1 MTSDTPTPEDT
12 APDVT
17 RRCDSALGGVSD
29 DFGLRSTPP
38 AEDRLLGQE
47 LGGVTILRKI
57 ADGGMGRVY
66 EGLQHKPHR
75 PVAVKVIRSGIITPA
90 LMKRFEYESQVLASL
105 THPGIAQIYS
115 VGLENVAGTMVPY
128 FVMELIP
135 DARSLIDFAS
145 DHSLP
150 THARVAL
157 FRKVSEAVAYGHQKG
172 VIHRDLKPGNI
183 LVGADGT
190 PKVIDFG
197 VARSTDADRA
207 VTTMHTAVGQLVGTL
222 QYMSPEQFA
231 ADPAELDIRTDVYA
245 MGVVLYELLAGR
257 PPYDV
262 AHKSVFE
269 AARVVRDVDPT
280 PLSSVNK
287 TLRRDLATIV
297 HKCLEKD
304 RGRRYSSAADLSADV
319 GRYLVGEPITAAPM
333 GLIDG
338 VARLARRH
346 RIAAAAAATA
356 FLALV
361 ISTLAIATFAIR
373 AEREKSQAVAS
384 RREAMQSAAEARSN
398 ERLAITARDRAS
410 KQEALARKEK
420 NRSQRLFDFLMES
433 MRSADPYSGK
443 RDITVVEML
452 RTAGMRAPEHFR
464 DDPDLQGDMLQ
475 TVGQVLQFSGDYA
488 AARPIL
494 EEAVTLWR
502 KEIEAGRI
510 EDRDRLAGSLQA
522 LGSLY
527 RGIRE
532 YKLASPVLNEALEIA
547 EQIYGVDDVRTAGF
561 VGESAALCHEQGDP
575 RKAEQLHR
583 RQLAIYLDAY
593 GENHELSAG
602 ALTAFGCTLA
612 SQGRFKEA
620 ERLFRRA
627 LEVYES
633 LFEGMHPRIA
643 TTTLHLGATLRLQR
657 RLEEARPLLE
667 RALDMCERTLGREHD
682 VTGEVLVHIGMMSA
696 SEGRHEEASKAFER
710 VVALR
715 EKLFGPDSSSLHTP
729 LLLLASEYVALDRAE
744 DAARVR
750 TRAQKLTDVSPPTP

>member
-1 MTSDTPTPEDT
+1 MASDTPSPDDT
-12 APDVT
+12 A
-17 RRCDSALGGVSD
+17 R
-29 DFGLRSTPP
+29 DFTTTFSSGLAGASEGFGMRADAP
-38 AEDRLLGQE
+38 AKDQLLGE
-47 LGGVTILRKI
+47 DLGGVTILRII

-66 EGLQHKPHR
+66 EGLQHKPR
-75 PVAVKVIRSGIITPA
+75 RTVAVKVIRSGIITPA

-105 THPGIAQIYS
+105 THPGIAQIHS
-115 VGLENVAGTMVPY
+115 VGLQTVAGTVVPY

-135 DARSLIDFAS
+135 DAKSLVDFAS

-172 VIHRDLKPGNI
+172 IIHRDLKPGNI

-207 VTTMHTAVGQLVGTL
+207 LTTMHTDVGQLIGTL

-231 ADPAELDIRTDVYA
+231 VEPDELDVRADVYA

-262 AHKSVFE
+262 AHKGVFE
-269 AARVVRDVDPT
+269 VARVVRDVDPA

-304 RGRRYSSAADLSADV
+304 RTRRYSSAAELAADM
-319 GRYLVGEPITAAPM
+319 GRYLVGDPITAAPM
-333 GLIDG
+333 GLMDG

-361 ISTLAIATFAIR
+361 ISTLAVTTFAVR
-373 AEREKSQAVAS
+373 AERERTLAVAS
-384 RREAMQSAAEARSN
+384 RREAMLNAAEARSN
-398 ERLAITARDRAS
+398 EQRAVAERDRAS
-410 KQEALARKEK
+410 EQEALARKEK
-420 NRSQRLFDFLMES
+420 NRTQRLFDFLMES
-433 MRSADPYSGK
+433 MRGADPYSGR
-443 RDITVVEML
+443 RDMTVLEML
-452 RTAGMRAPEHFR
+452 RTAGTRAPQHFR
-464 DDPDLQGDMLQ
+464 DDPRLQGDMLQ

-488 AARPIL
+488 TARPIL
-494 EEAVTLWR
+494 EEAVNLWR
-502 KEIEAGRI
+502 KEIAAGGV
-510 EDRDRLAGSLQA
+510 EDRDRLAGALHA

-527 RGIRE
+527 RGLRE
-532 YKLASPVLNEALEIA
+532 YDRAAPLLEQSLAIA
-547 EQIYGVDDVRTAGF
+547 EEMFGEEDVRTAGILGD
-561 VGESAALCHEQGDP
+561 VAALRHERGDA
-575 RKAEQLHR
+575 KTAESLHR
-583 RQLAIYLDAY
+583 RQLAIYRDAY
-593 GENHELSAG
+593 GENHELPAG
-602 ALTAFGCTLA
+602 ALTAVGCTIA
-612 SQGRFKEA
+612 SQGRLKEA
-620 ERLFRRA
+620 ERFFRRA

-643 TTTLHLGATLRLQR
+643 TTTLHLGATLRLQH

-667 RALDMCERTLGREHD
+667 RALDMCERTLGAEHD
-682 VTGEVLVHIGMMSA
+682 VTSEVLMHIGMMSA
-696 SEGRHEEASKAFER
+696 GEGRHDEASHAFER

-715 EKLFGPDSSSLHTP
+715 EKLFGPDSRHLHTP
-729 LLLLASEYVALDRAE
+729 LLLLASEYMALDRPE
-744 DAARVR
+744 DAARMR
-750 TRAQKLTDVSPPTP
+750 TRAQALDDVSPRVP

>member
-12 APDVT
+12 TPDST
-17 RRCDSALGGVSD
+17 RALASALSDVSD
-29 DFGLRSTPP
+29 DFGMRPAPP
-38 AEDRLLGQE
+38 AEDRLLGEE
-47 LGGVTILRKI
+47 LGDVTILRII

-66 EGLQHKPHR
+66 EGLQHKPR
-75 PVAVKVIRSGIITPA
+75 RTVAVKVIRAGIITPA

-105 THPGIAQIYS
+105 THPGIAQIHS
-115 VGLENVAGTMVPY
+115 VGLQNVAGTVVPY
-128 FVMELIP
+128 FVMEMIP
-135 DARSLIDFAS
+135 EARSVVDYAS

-172 VIHRDLKPGNI
+172 IIHRDLKPGNI

-207 VTTMHTAVGQLVGTL
+207 LTTMHTHVGQLIGTL

-231 ADPAELDIRTDVYA
+231 AEPDELDVRADVYA

-262 AHKSVFE
+262 THKGVFE
-269 AARVVRDVDPT
+269 VAHVVRDVDPA

-304 RGRRYSSAADLSADV
+304 RGRRYSSAAELAADL
-319 GRYLVGEPITAAPM
+319 GRYLVGDPITAAPM
-333 GLIDG
+333 DLIDG

-346 RIAAAAAATA
+346 RIAATAAATV

-361 ISTLAIATFAIR
+361 GATLAVTTFAIR
-373 AEREKSQAVAS
+373 AEREKTLAVAS
-384 RREAMQSAAEARSN
+384 RREAMLSAAQARSN
-398 ERLAITARDRAS
+398 EQLAITERDRAS
-410 KQEALARKEK
+410 EQEAIARKEQ
-420 NRSQRLFDFLMES
+420 NRTQRLFDFLMDS
-433 MRSADPYSGK
+433 IRSADPYSGR
-443 RDITVVEML
+443 RDMTVLEML
-452 RTAGMRAPEHFR
+452 RTAGKQTPEHFR
-464 DDPDLQGDMLQ
+464 DDPHLQGDMLQ

-488 AARPIL
+488 ASRPIL

-502 KEIEAGRI
+502 REIAAGRI
-510 EDRDRLAGSLQA
+510 EDRDRLAGALQA

-527 RGIRE
+527 RGLRE
-532 YKLASPVLNEALEIA
+532 HDLAAPLLEQSLGIA
-547 EQIYGVDDVRTAGF
+547 EEIYGGEDVRTAGILGD
-561 VGESAALCHEQGDP
+561 VAALHHERGDA
-575 RKAEQLHR
+575 KAAEPLHR

-602 ALTAFGCTLA
+602 ALAAVGCTLA
-612 SQGRFKEA
+612 SQGRFSEA
-620 ERLFRRA
+620 EGVFRRV
-627 LEVYES
+627 LKVYES
-633 LFEGMHPRIA
+633 LFKGVHPRIA
-643 TTTLHLGATLRLQR
+643 EISMHLGAALRLQG
-657 RLEEARPLLE
+657 RLDEARPHLE
-667 RALDMCERTLGREHD
+667 RALDMCERTLGREHNI
-682 VTGEVLVHIGMMSA
+682 TGEVLMNLGMMNA

-710 VVALR
+710 VVAVR
-715 EKLFGPDSSSLHTP
+715 ESLFGIDSRRLHVP
-729 LLLLASEYVALDRAE
+729 LLMLATEYLALDRPE

-750 TRAQKLTDVSPPTP
+750 TRSQGLRDVSPANP

>member
-12 APDVT
+12 APGFT
-17 RRCDSALGGVSD
+17 RVLDPALSNVSD
-29 DFGLRSTPP
+29 DFGMQSAPP
-38 AEDRLLGQE
+38 AEDRLLGAE
-47 LGGVTILRKI
+47 LGDVTILRII

-66 EGLQHKPHR
+66 EGLQHKPR
-75 PVAVKVIRSGIITPA
+75 RTVAVKVIRSGIITPA

-105 THPGIAQIYS
+105 THPGIAQIHS
-115 VGLENVAGTMVPY
+115 VGLQNVAGGVVPY
-128 FVMELIP
+128 FVMEMIP
-135 DARSLIDFAS
+135 NAKSLVDYAR

-172 VIHRDLKPGNI
+172 IIHRDLKPGNI

-207 VTTMHTAVGQLVGTL
+207 LTTMHTNIGQLIGTL

-231 ADPAELDIRTDVYA
+231 AQPDELDVRADVYA

-262 AHKSVFE
+262 THKSVFE
-269 AARVVRDVDPT
+269 VAHVVRDVDPAS
-280 PLSSVNK
+280 LSSVNK
-287 TLRRDLATIV
+287 SLRRDLATIV

-304 RGRRYSSAADLSADV
+304 RTRRYSSAAEVAADL

-346 RIAAAAAATA
+346 RIAATAAATV

-361 ISTLAIATFAIR
+361 GATLAVTTFAIR
-373 AEREKSQAVAS
+373 AEREKTLAVAS
-384 RREAMQSAAEARSN
+384 RREAMLSAAEAQSN
-398 ERLAITARDRAS
+398 EQLAIAERDRAS
-410 KQEALARKEK
+410 EQKALAQKEK
-420 NRSQRLFDFLMES
+420 NRTQRLFDFLMES
-433 MRSADPYSGK
+433 MRGADAYSGR
-443 RDITVVEML
+443 RDMTVLEML
-452 RTAGMRAPEHFR
+452 RTAGTRTPEHFR
-464 DDPDLQGDMLQ
+464 DDPRLQGDMLQ

-502 KEIEAGRI
+502 REIAAGRV
-510 EDRDRLAGSLQA
+510 EDQDRLAGALHA

-527 RGIRE
+527 RGLSE
-532 YKLASPVLNEALEIA
+532 YDLAEPLLEQSLGIA
-547 EQIYGVDDVRTAGF
+547 EEMFGEEDVRTAGILGD
-561 VGESAALCHEQGDP
+561 VAALHHERGDA
-575 RKAEQLHR
+575 KAAEPLHR

-593 GENHELSAG
+593 GENHELPAG
-602 ALTAFGCTLA
+602 ALAAVGCTLA
-612 SQGRFKEA
+612 SQGRFSEA
-620 ERLFRRA
+620 ESVFRRV
-627 LEVYES
+627 LKVYES
-633 LFEGMHPRIA
+633 LFKGVHPRIGEISM
-643 TTTLHLGATLRLQR
+643 HLGAALRLQD

-667 RALDMCERTLGREHD
+667 RALDVCERTLGKEHN
-682 VTGEVLVHIGMMSA
+682 VTGEVLMHLGIMNA
-696 SEGRHEEASKAFER
+696 REGRHEEASTAFER
-710 VVALR
+710 VVAVR
-715 EKLFGPDSSSLHTP
+715 EKLLGSHSLSLQTP
-729 LLLLASEYVALDRAE
+729 LLLLAAEYGALDRPE
-744 DAARVR
+744 DAARMR
-750 TRAQKLTDVSPPTP
+750 TRAQALAHVSPGIP

>member
-1 MTSDTPTPEDT
+1 VTSDTPTPEDT
-12 APDVT
+12 VPDFT
-17 RRCDSALGGVSD
+17 RALDSALSNVSD
-29 DFGLRSTPP
+29 DFAMRPAP
-38 AEDRLLGQE
+38 AAEDRLLGAE
-47 LGGVTILRKI
+47 LGDVTILRII

-66 EGLQHKPHR
+66 EGLQHKPR
-75 PVAVKVIRSGIITPA
+75 RTVAVKVIRSGIITPA
-90 LMKRFEYESQVLASL
+90 LVKRFEYESQVLASL
-105 THPGIAQIYS
+105 THPGIAQIHS
-115 VGLENVAGTMVPY
+115 VGLQNVAGTVVPY
-128 FVMELIP
+128 FVMEMIP
-135 DARSLIDFAS
+135 DAKSLVDYAS

-172 VIHRDLKPGNI
+172 IIHRDLKPGNI

-207 VTTMHTAVGQLVGTL
+207 LTTMHTHVGQLIGTL

-231 ADPAELDIRTDVYA
+231 AEPDELDVRADVYA

-262 AHKSVFE
+262 THKGVFE
-269 AARVVRDVDPT
+269 VAHVVRDVDPA

-304 RGRRYSSAADLSADV
+304 RGRRYSSAAELAADL
-319 GRYLVGEPITAAPM
+319 GRYLVGDPITAAPM

-346 RIAAAAAATA
+346 RIAATAAATV

-361 ISTLAIATFAIR
+361 GATLAVTTFAIR
-373 AEREKSQAVAS
+373 AEREKTLAVAS
-384 RREAMQSAAEARSN
+384 RREAVLNAAEARSS
-398 ERLAITARDRAS
+398 EQLAIAERDRAS
-410 KQEALARKEK
+410 KQEAIARKEQ
-420 NRSQRLFDFLMES
+420 NRTQRLFDFLMDS
-433 MRSADPYSGK
+433 MRSADAYTGRRDMTVLEMLSAAGK
-443 RDITVVEML
+443 RT
-452 RTAGMRAPEHFR
+452 PEHFR
-464 DDPDLQGDMLQ
+464 DDPHLQGNMLQ
-475 TVGQVLQFSGDYA
+475 ATGQLLHFSGDYA

-494 EEAVTLWR
+494 EEAASVWR
-502 KEIEAGRI
+502 REIAAGRI
-510 EDRDRLAGSLQA
+510 EDRDRLAGALQA

-527 RGIRE
+527 RARRE
-532 YKLASPVLNEALEIA
+532 YDLASAVLEEALGIA
-547 EQIYGVDDVRTAGF
+547 EELYGADDVRTAGF
-561 VGESAALCHEQGDP
+561 LGESAALCHEQGNAK
-575 RKAEQLHR
+575 RAEQLHR

-602 ALTAFGCTLA
+602 ALAAVGCTLA
-612 SQGRFKEA
+612 SQGRFSEA
-620 ERLFRRA
+620 EGVFRRV
-627 LEVYES
+627 LKVYES
-633 LFEGMHPRIA
+633 LFNGVHARIA
-643 TTTLHLGATLRLQR
+643 EISMHLGAALRLQGR
-657 RLEEARPLLE
+657 WDEARPHLE
-667 RALDMCERTLGREHD
+667 RALDVCERTLGREHN
-682 VTGEVLVHIGMMSA
+682 VTGEVLMHLAMMHA

-715 EKLFGPDSSSLHTP
+715 EKLFGRGSNSLHTP
-729 LLLLASEYVALDRAE
+729 LLLLATEYQALDRAE

-750 TRAQKLTDVSPPTP
+750 ARAQGLRDVSPPNP

>member
-12 APDVT
+12 TPDST
-17 RRCDSALGGVSD
+17 RALASALSDVSD
-29 DFGLRSTPP
+29 DFGMRPAPP
-38 AEDRLLGQE
+38 AEDRLLGEE
-47 LGGVTILRKI
+47 LGDVTILRII

-66 EGLQHKPHR
+66 EGLQHKPR
-75 PVAVKVIRSGIITPA
+75 RTVAVKVIRAGIITPA

-105 THPGIAQIYS
+105 THPGIAQIHS
-115 VGLENVAGTMVPY
+115 VGLQNVAGTVVPY
-128 FVMELIP
+128 FVMEMIP
-135 DARSLIDFAS
+135 EARSVVDYAS

-172 VIHRDLKPGNI
+172 IIHRDLKPGNI

-207 VTTMHTAVGQLVGTL
+207 LTTMHTHVGQLIGTL

-231 ADPAELDIRTDVYA
+231 AEPDELDVRADVYA

-262 AHKSVFE
+262 THKGVFE
-269 AARVVRDVDPT
+269 VAHVVRDVDPA

-304 RGRRYSSAADLSADV
+304 RGRRYSSAAELAADL
-319 GRYLVGEPITAAPM
+319 GRYLVGDPITAAPM

-346 RIAAAAAATA
+346 RIAATAAATV

-361 ISTLAIATFAIR
+361 GATLAVTTFAIR
-373 AEREKSQAVAS
+373 AEREKTLAVAS
-384 RREAMQSAAEARSN
+384 RREAMLSAAQARSN
-398 ERLAITARDRAS
+398 EQLAITERDRAS
-410 KQEALARKEK
+410 EQEAIARKEQ
-420 NRSQRLFDFLMES
+420 NRTQRLFDFLMDS
-433 MRSADPYSGK
+433 IRSADPYSGR
-443 RDITVVEML
+443 RDMTVLEML
-452 RTAGMRAPEHFR
+452 RTAGKQTPEHFR
-464 DDPDLQGDMLQ
+464 DDPHLQGDMLQ

-488 AARPIL
+488 ASRPIL

-502 KEIEAGRI
+502 REIAAGRI
-510 EDRDRLAGSLQA
+510 EDRDRLAGALQA

-527 RGIRE
+527 RGLRE
-532 YKLASPVLNEALEIA
+532 HDLAAPLLEQSLGIA
-547 EQIYGVDDVRTAGF
+547 EEIYGGEDVRTAGILGD
-561 VGESAALCHEQGDP
+561 VAALHHERGDA
-575 RKAEQLHR
+575 KAAEPLHR

-602 ALTAFGCTLA
+602 ALAAVGCTLA
-612 SQGRFKEA
+612 SQGRFSEA
-620 ERLFRRA
+620 EGVFRRV
-627 LEVYES
+627 LKVYES
-633 LFEGMHPRIA
+633 LFKGVHPRIA
-643 TTTLHLGATLRLQR
+643 EISMHLGAALRLQG
-657 RLEEARPLLE
+657 RLDEARPHLE
-667 RALDMCERTLGREHD
+667 RALDMCERTLGREHNI
-682 VTGEVLVHIGMMSA
+682 TGEVLMNLGMMNA

-710 VVALR
+710 VVAVR
-715 EKLFGPDSSSLHTP
+715 ESLFGIDSRRLHVP
-729 LLLLASEYVALDRAE
+729 LLMLATEYLALDRPE

-750 TRAQKLTDVSPPTP
+750 TRAQGLMDVSPANP

>member
-1 MTSDTPTPEDT
+1 VTSDTPTPEDT

>member
-12 APDVT
+12 APDFT
-17 RRCDSALGGVSD
+17 RALDSVLGNVSD

-38 AEDRLLGQE
+38 VEDRLLGE
-47 LGGVTILRKI
+47 DLGGVTILRII

-66 EGLQHKPHR
+66 EGLQHKPR
-75 PVAVKVIRSGIITPA
+75 RTVAVKVIRSGIITPA

-105 THPGIAQIYS
+105 THPGIAQIHS
-115 VGLENVAGTMVPY
+115 VGLQNVAGGVVPY
-128 FVMELIP
+128 FVMEMIP
-135 DARSLIDFAS
+135 NAKSLVDYAR

-172 VIHRDLKPGNI
+172 IIHRDLKPGNI

-207 VTTMHTAVGQLVGTL
+207 LTTMHTDVGQLIGTL

-231 ADPAELDIRTDVYA
+231 AEPDELDVRADVYA

-262 AHKSVFE
+262 AHKGVFE
-269 AARVVRDVDPT
+269 VARVVRDVDPAA
-280 PLSSVNK
+280 LSSVNK

-304 RGRRYSSAADLSADV
+304 RGRRYSSAAELAADL
-319 GRYLVGEPITAAPM
+319 GRYLVGDPITAAPM

-346 RIAAAAAATA
+346 RIAAAAAATVL
-356 FLALV
+356 LALV
-361 ISTLAIATFAIR
+361 LSTVAVMTFAVR
-373 AEREKSQAVAS
+373 AEREKTLAVAS
-384 RREAMQSAAEARSN
+384 RREAMLNAAEARSN
-398 ERLAITARDRAS
+398 EQRAVAERDRAS
-410 KQEALARKEK
+410 EQEALARKEK
-420 NRSQRLFDFLMES
+420 NRTQRLFDFLMDS
-433 MRSADPYSGK
+433 IRRADPYNGGRDMTVLEMLSTAGK
-443 RDITVVEML
+443 R
-452 RTAGMRAPEHFR
+452 APKHFR
-464 DDPDLQGDMLQ
+464 DDPHLQGDMLQ
-475 TVGQVLQFSGDYA
+475 TTGQVLQFSGDYA

-494 EEAVTLWR
+494 EDAVSLWR
-502 KEIEAGRI
+502 KEIAAGRVQ
-510 EDRDRLAGSLQA
+510 DRDRLAGALHA

-527 RGIRE
+527 RGLRE
-532 YKLASPVLNEALEIA
+532 HDLAAPVLEQSLGIA
-547 EQIYGVDDVRTAGF
+547 EEIYGEEDVRTAGILGD
-561 VGESAALCHEQGDP
+561 VAALHHERGDA
-575 RKAEQLHR
+575 KTAESLHR

-593 GENHELSAG
+593 GENHELPAG
-602 ALTAFGCTLA
+602 ALTAVGCTLA

-620 ERLFRRA
+620 ERFFRRG

-633 LFEGMHPRIA
+633 LFEGVHPRIA
-643 TTTLHLGATLRLQR
+643 TTTLHLGATLRHQH

-682 VTGEVLVHIGMMSA
+682 VTGEVLMHIGMMNA
-696 SEGRHEEASKAFER
+696 SEGRHEEASKVFER
-710 VVALR
+710 VVTLR
-715 EKLFGPDSSSLHTP
+715 ERVFGSSSRSLHTP
-729 LLLLASEYVALDRAE
+729 LLLLASEYMALGRPE
-744 DAARVR
+744 DASRMR
-750 TRAQKLTDVSPPTP
+750 TRAQALDDISPRVP

>member
-12 APDVT
+12 APDFT
-17 RRCDSALGGVSD
+17 RVLDPALSNVSD
-29 DFGLRSTPP
+29 DFGMQSAPP
-38 AEDRLLGQE
+38 AEDRLLGAE
-47 LGGVTILRKI
+47 LGDVTILRII

-66 EGLQHKPHR
+66 EGLQHKPR
-75 PVAVKVIRSGIITPA
+75 RTVAVKVIRSGIITPA

-105 THPGIAQIYS
+105 THPGIAQIHS
-115 VGLENVAGTMVPY
+115 VGLQNVAGGVVPY
-128 FVMELIP
+128 FVMEMIP
-135 DARSLIDFAS
+135 DAKSLVDYAR

-172 VIHRDLKPGNI
+172 IIHRDLKPGNI

-207 VTTMHTAVGQLVGTL
+207 LTTMHTNVGQLIGTL

-231 ADPAELDIRTDVYA
+231 AEPDELDVRADVYA

-262 AHKSVFE
+262 AHKGVFE
-269 AARVVRDVDPT
+269 VAHVVRDVDPA

-304 RGRRYSSAADLSADV
+304 RTRRYSSAAEVAADL
-319 GRYLVGEPITAAPM
+319 GRYLVGDPITAAPM

-346 RIAAAAAATA
+346 RIAATAAATV

-361 ISTLAIATFAIR
+361 GATLAVTTFAIR
-373 AEREKSQAVAS
+373 AEREKTLAVAS
-384 RREAMQSAAEARSN
+384 RREAMLSAAEARSN
-398 ERLAITARDRAS
+398 EQLAITERDRAS
-410 KQEALARKEK
+410 EQEAIARKEQ
-420 NRSQRLFDFLMES
+420 NRTQRLFDFLMDS
-433 MRSADPYSGK
+433 MRSADPYTGRRDMTVLEMLNTAGK
-443 RDITVVEML
+443 RT
-452 RTAGMRAPEHFR
+452 PEHFR
-464 DDPDLQGDMLQ
+464 DDPHLQGDMLQ

-502 KEIEAGRI
+502 REIAAGRV
-510 EDRDRLAGSLQA
+510 EDRDRLAGALQA

-527 RGIRE
+527 RGLRE
-532 YKLASPVLNEALEIA
+532 HDLAAPLLEQSLGIA
-547 EQIYGVDDVRTAGF
+547 EEIYGEEDVRTAGILGD
-561 VGESAALCHEQGDP
+561 VAALHHERGDA
-575 RKAEQLHR
+575 KTAEPLHR

-593 GENHELSAG
+593 GENHELPAG
-602 ALTAFGCTLA
+602 GLTAVGCTLA

-620 ERLFRRA
+620 EGFFRRA

-633 LFEGMHPRIA
+633 LFEGLHPRIA
-643 TTTLHLGATLRLQR
+643 TTTLHLGTTLRLQG

-667 RALDMCERTLGREHD
+667 HALDMCEQTLGGEHD
-682 VTGEVLVHIGMMSA
+682 VTGEVLMQIGMMNA
-696 SEGRHEEASKAFER
+696 SEGRHEEASEAFER
-710 VVALR
+710 VVALL
-715 EKLFGPDSSSLHTP
+715 EKLFGRDSRSLHTP
-729 LLLLASEYVALDRAE
+729 LLLLTTEYMALDRAD

-750 TRAQKLTDVSPPTP
+750 TWAQGLRYVGPPTP

>member
-1 MTSDTPTPEDT
+1 MSSDTPTPEDT
-12 APDVT
+12 APEFT
-17 RRCDSALGGVSD
+17 RGLDSVLSDVSD
-29 DFGLRSTPP
+29 DFGMRSAPP
-38 AEDRLLGQE
+38 AEDRLLGEE
-47 LGGVTILRKI
+47 LGGVTILRII

-66 EGLQHKPHR
+66 EGLQHKPR
-75 PVAVKVIRSGIITPA
+75 RTVAVKVIRSGIITPA
-90 LMKRFEYESQVLASL
+90 LLKRFEYESQVLASL
-105 THPGIAQIYS
+105 THPGIAQIHS
-115 VGLENVAGTMVPY
+115 VGIQTVSGTAVPY

-135 DARSLIDFAS
+135 DAKSLFDYAIDN
-145 DHSLP
+145 SLP
-150 THARVAL
+150 THTRVAL

-172 VIHRDLKPGNI
+172 IIHRDLKPGNI

-197 VARSTDADRA
+197 VARSTAADRA
-207 VTTMHTAVGQLVGTL
+207 LTTMHTDVGQLIGTL

-231 ADPAELDIRTDVYA
+231 ADPDGLDVRADVYA

-262 AHKSVFE
+262 ARKSVFE
-269 AARVVRDVDPT
+269 AARVVRDLDPA

-304 RGRRYSSAADLSADV
+304 RSRRYSSAAELAADL
-319 GRYLVGEPITAAPM
+319 GRYLVGDPITAAPM

-361 ISTLAIATFAIR
+361 ISTLAIATFAVR
-373 AEREKSQAVAS
+373 AEREKTLAVAS
-384 RREAMQSAAEARSN
+384 RREAMLSAADARRN
-398 ERLAITARDRAS
+398 EQLAIVERDRAGE
-410 KQEALARKEK
+410 QEALARKEK
-420 NRSQRLFDFLMES
+420 NRTQRLFDFLMES
-433 MRSADPYSGK
+433 IRSADPYTGRRDMTVLEMLSSAGK
-443 RDITVVEML
+443 RT
-452 RTAGMRAPEHFR
+452 PENFR
-464 DDPDLQGDMLQ
+464 DDPHLQGDMLH
-475 TVGQVLQFSGDYA
+475 TIGQVLQFSGNYA

-494 EEAVTLWR
+494 EEAVSLWR
-502 KEIEAGRI
+502 REVAGGRG

-527 RGIRE
+527 RGLHE
-532 YKLASPVLNEALEIA
+532 YDLASPVLEEALGNA
-547 EQIYGVDDVRTAGF
+547 EQVYGVDDVRTAGF
-561 VGESAALCHEQGDP
+561 VGEIAALCHERGDA
-575 RKAEQLHR
+575 RNAELLHR
-583 RQLAIYLDAY
+583 RQLAIYIDAY
-593 GENHELSAG
+593 GENHDLSAG
-602 ALTAFGCTLA
+602 ALTAVGCTLA

-627 LEVYES
+627 LETYES

-643 TTTLHLGATLRLQR
+643 TTTLHLGAALRLQR

-667 RALDMCERTLGREHD
+667 RALDMCERTLGKEHD
-682 VTGEVLVHIGMMSA
+682 VTGEVLLHIGMLNA
-696 SEGRHEEASKAFER
+696 SEGRHEDASQAFER

-715 EKLFGPDSSSLHTP
+715 EMLFGPESRSLHTP
-729 LLLLASEYVALDRAE
+729 LLLLASEYVALDRPE
-744 DAARVR
+744 DATRMRA
-750 TRAQKLTDVSPPTP
+750 RAQELGEFRPPVP